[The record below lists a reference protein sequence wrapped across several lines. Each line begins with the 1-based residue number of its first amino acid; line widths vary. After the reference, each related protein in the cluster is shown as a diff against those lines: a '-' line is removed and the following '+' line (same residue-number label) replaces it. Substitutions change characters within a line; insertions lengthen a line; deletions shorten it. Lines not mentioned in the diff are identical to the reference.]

1 MKFLNQRFH
10 EQKSLMAIF
19 KNDLSADI
27 LVEWL
32 KNLSSMVDRFWERN
46 VSQEI
51 GTLKFHPG
59 IMTKREEREREN

>member
-1 MKFLNQRFH
+1 
-10 EQKSLMAIF
+10 MAIF

-32 KNLSSMVDRFWERN
+32 KNLSSIVDRFWERN